1 MHGLHRPD
9 EPLYDARGFRTIRPG
24 SANPA
29 TEINLGNGRA
39 IQMPGT
45 GKAVEKVLREMK
57 EGRDG

>member
-1 MHGLHRPD
+1 MSVIYVDGYRLV
-9 EPLYDARGFRTIRPG
+9 RPG

-29 TEINLGNGRA
+29 TEIDLGNGKS

-57 EGRDG
+57 EGRG